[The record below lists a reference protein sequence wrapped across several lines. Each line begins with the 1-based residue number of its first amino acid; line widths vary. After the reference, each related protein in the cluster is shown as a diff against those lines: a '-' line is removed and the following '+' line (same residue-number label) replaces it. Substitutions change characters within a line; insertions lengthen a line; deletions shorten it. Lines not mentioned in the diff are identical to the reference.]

1 MDPLV
6 NLERRETEDCLDLR
20 ELPEE
25 KETLA
30 LVVPLDLWAL
40 LVLLESP
47 DRKDRRVLRDHW
59 VPRVRREIQESWD
72 HPDHLG
78 LRLM

>member
-1 MDPLV
+1 M
-6 NLERRETEDCLDLR
+6 NLERRETEDCLELR
-20 ELPEE
+20 EPPEE

-30 LVVPLDLWAL
+30 SVVPLDLWAL

-47 DRKDRRVLRDHW
+47 DHKDRRVLRDHW
-59 VPRVRREIQESWD
+59 VLQVRREIQELWD